1 MERLPKYLQL
11 LKKKLIYT
19 LLYWKLTYY
28 IANTLEDK
36 FPDSV
41 KIVYLNK
48 LKKKRAN
55 IIFFHESFELK
66 DSFYKKNFF
75 DYDSNKG
82 SLCPDN
88 KWKNLLDKDDI
99 TFIKKM
105 TGEEIEC
112 KKKISVLLI
121 TCCANVL
128 FFIAR
133 INPILSKIILDFL
146 FFPLKMIR
154 RFINAKFF

>member
-1 MERLPKYLQL
+1 MIRNPIESVTASLYWRDYPNICNYS
-11 LKKKLIYT
+11 KKKLIYT

-66 DSFYKKNFF
+66 DSFIRKIFLIMILIKAHFVLIIN
-75 DYDSNKG
+75 G
-82 SLCPDN
+82 
-88 KWKNLLDKDDI
+88 KNLLDKDDI

-112 KKKISVLLI
+112 KKRYQS
-121 TCCANVL
+121 
-128 FFIAR
+128 F
-133 INPILSKIILDFL
+133 
-146 FFPLKMIR
+146 
-154 RFINAKFF
+154 